1 MGFWD
6 NVKRGAIAVGTGG
19 MSELGGARPIVD
31 AVAGSDYTKNL
42 LFGGKATAGVDAKLG
57 HYDQAT
63 NQLGQIAQNAQGRAA
78 PQAGVVQAGRTQL
91 GAPAQLATGQ
101 IDQSRGG
108 LMGVANNLGAIASG
122 QQMGAGEIALNR
134 QLGSGQAALQ
144 SAARSAHGANAALAY
159 RNAARASADMSLAG
173 AGQAAQAR
181 MADQQ
186 GANAQLG
193 QVYGGMYGQDA
204 NVAAQNAQLGQQ
216 AMLQQGA
223 MDQQTMLANAQ
234 AGNTVALANLQAQLA
249 QSGMNDQQQLAALGQ
264 MLGWDQATIQ
274 AQLAKAQIAANDK
287 GILPG
292 LLQVGGQIGAAY
304 ATGGASLGATGVGAR
319 PAAAPAPAQV
329 TNPYGWTPQHG

>member
-6 NVKRGAIAVGTGG
+6 IAKRVGLGVATGG
-19 MSELGGARPIVD
+19 ISEAGGARPIID
-31 AVAGSDYTKNL
+31 AAAGSDYTKNL
-42 LFGGKATAGVDAKLG
+42 LFGGKATAGIDAKLG

-78 PQAGVVQAGRTQL
+78 PTAAATVAGRTQL

-101 IDQSRGG
+101 MDQSRGG
-108 LMGVANNLGAIASG
+108 MLGVANRLGGIASG
-122 QQMGAGEIALNR
+122 QQAGAGELAVNR
-134 QLGSGQAALQ
+134 QLGQANAAQQAA
-144 SAARSAHGANAALAY
+144 ARMARGANAALAY
-159 RNAARASADMSLAG
+159 RNAARNSADLGLQGAGLAAG
-173 AGQAAQAR
+173 AQMQ
-181 MADQQ
+181 DQQ
-186 GANAQLG
+186 AANAQLG
-193 QVYGGMYGQDA
+193 QLYGGMYGQDA

-223 MDQQTMLANAQ
+223 MDQQATLANAQ

-264 MLGWDQATIQ
+264 MLGWDQATLQ

-287 GILPG
+287 GLLPG

-304 ATGGASLGATGVGAR
+304 ATGGMS
-319 PAAAPAPAQV
+319 AAAPRAAAPPGGALGGS
-329 TNPYGWTPQHG
+329 NWGP